1 MLCMVAAQEIQLPRV
16 KGNEINHLPE
26 NLYIPPKAL
35 LLLLDVF
42 SGPMDFLLYLI
53 QRKNLDILEID
64 LVEITDQ
71 YIAYIDLME
80 DFEYELAG
88 DYLAMAAYLAEIK
101 SRILLPRSEE
111 IDEEGGDPKA
121 ELLRRLQEYQRFKE
135 VSVKL
140 DAVPRVDRD
149 IFPASSQLPEFELPK
164 PENKY
169 EKSDLSFALKSLLD
183 EMAKLSSHKVKLE
196 NITVESK
203 MKLMLDSLKSRDF
216 ISLPELI
223 SKGESKLA
231 VSVILVAAL
240 ELNRKG
246 YIEIVQGESFGEV
259 YFKSAEEVVH

>member
-1 MLCMVAAQEIQLPRV
+1 MLCMEAVQEFNLPKV
-16 KGNEINHLPE
+16 KGTTVQELPE

-71 YIAYIDLME
+71 YISYIELME

-88 DYLAMAAYLAEIK
+88 DYLAMAAYLADVK
-101 SRILLPRSEE
+101 SRILLPREEEEDEISEE
-111 IDEEGGDPKA
+111 PKA
-121 ELLRRLQEYQRFKE
+121 ELIRRLQEYKRFKE
-135 VSVKL
+135 ASENL
-140 DAVPRVDRD
+140 DAIPRIDRD
-149 IFPASSQLPEFELPK
+149 VFIASSKLPEFEMPK
-164 PENKY
+164 PKNKY
-169 EKSDLSFALKSLLD
+169 NKTDLVFALQSLLD
-183 EMAKLSSHKVKLE
+183 QAALLKSHTIKLE

-203 MKLMLDSLKSRDF
+203 MKLMLEELKSRDF

-223 SKGESKLA
+223 KKGESKLA

-259 YFKSAEEVVH
+259 YFKSSEEVVH